1 MENFIL
7 REDNIKA
14 NLKSLAA
21 KDKQIAAAIA
31 QVGFPA
37 ERVSPQGFMVLLR
50 VIVGQQLSVKAA
62 ATIWGR
68 VEALGGDNAVPEDY
82 ARISDEDLRTAGLSR
97 QKVSYFRSLCDEV
110 ISGSLNI
117 DALAS
122 MNDEDAI
129 TAITA
134 VKGLGVWSAHMYLM
148 FSLGR
153 ADIWPV
159 GDLAVRIGAAR
170 IAGGPERPTEKQ
182 AQEIGERWRPYR
194 SSVALL
200 SWHFYANA
208 PL

>member
-1 MENFIL
+1 MENFVL
-7 REDNIKA
+7 KEDTIQA
-14 NLKSLAA
+14 NLKSLAT
-21 KDKQIAAAIA
+21 KDKKLAAAID

-37 ERVSPQGFMVLLR
+37 ERISPQGFMVLLR

-68 VEALGGDNAVPEDY
+68 VEALGGDNATPADY
-82 ARISDEDLRTAGLSR
+82 ARLTDEALRTAGLSR
-97 QKVSYFRSLCDEV
+97 QKISYFRSLCEEV
-110 ISGSLNI
+110 TSGKLDVEGLADMSN
-117 DALAS
+117 DAAI
-122 MNDEDAI
+122 EAI
-129 TAITA
+129 TS

-170 IAGGPERPTEKQ
+170 IVGGPERPSEKQ

-200 SWHFYANA
+200 AWHFYANA

>member
-1 MENFIL
+1 MENFVL
-7 REDNIKA
+7 TESNIKA
-14 NLKSLAA
+14 NLESLASR
-21 KDKQIAAAIA
+21 DKKLAAALK

-37 ERVSPQGFMVLLR
+37 DRVSPQGFMVLLR

-68 VEALGGDNAVPEDY
+68 VEALGGDNATPEDY
-82 ARISDEDLRTAGLSR
+82 ARLSDEALRTAGLSR
-97 QKVSYFRSLCDEV
+97 QKVSYFRSLCEEV
-110 ISGSLNI
+110 TSGRLNI
-117 DALAS
+117 VGLANLSDDAAIA
-122 MNDEDAI
+122 AI
-129 TAITA
+129 TS

-170 IAGGPERPTEKQ
+170 IVGGQDRPTEKQ

-200 SWHFYANA
+200 AWHFYANA